1 MTGLGELRVVVTGGG
16 SGIGAAVTE
25 RLLQAGA
32 GVAVLDLDPSG
43 APASALPVVCD
54 VTDADQVA
62 AAVAQAARGL
72 DGLDGVVANAGT
84 GAVGSV
90 EEATDDDFR
99 RTFEVNVLGVVRV
112 VRAALPHLRA
122 SAHPVVVT
130 TGSVAADVGLP
141 ARAAYSASKG
151 AVHALTRAM
160 AADHVDE
167 GVRFCAV
174 APGTADTPWV
184 QRLLDDADDPE
195 AERRALEARQPT
207 GRLVTADE
215 VARAVCH
222 LLDPAAAATHGTILT
237 VDGGLTGLRLPG

>member
-1 MTGLGELRVVVTGGG
+1 MNGLGELRVVVTGGG
-16 SGIGAAVTE
+16 SGIGAAVAE

-32 GVAVLDLDPSG
+32 GVAVLDVDPAG
-43 APASALPVVCD
+43 APAGALPVVCD

-62 AAVAQAARGL
+62 AAVGQAARGL
-72 DGLDGVVANAGT
+72 GGLDGVVANAGT

-130 TGSVAADVGLP
+130 TGSVAAEVGLP

-160 AADHVDE
+160 AADHVNE
-167 GVRFCAV
+167 VRVCAV

-195 AERRALEARQPT
+195 AERRALAARQPS

-215 VARAVCH
+215 VAGAVCH
-222 LLDPAAAATHGTILT
+222 LLDPAAAATHGTVLT